1 MADENSII
9 SEPSGETKDKSPIK
23 KSTKI
28 MLLAI
33 AGAIAVGGIIYAV
46 MSSSKKST
54 NSGIQII
61 DLYVTPPENPN
72 KVIAQIKNFGTTT
85 EQVRII
91 VNEIG
96 ESILQGEM
104 LSLDLINYNY
114 TFPDGITGNFILI
127 VKDVYSDKVFDSKPF
142 TI

>member
-114 TFPDGITGNFILI
+114 TFPDGITRNFILI